1 VNTAWLLEAAI
12 RTLIMA
18 AITLTALKVLRIDHI
33 RTRRTAWLM
42 ALGAALLMPLLVA
55 AHIGPRILP
64 EFSRPEPARF
74 SAESGLAA
82 AATPSAPIYQIT
94 TGASTTQQSGIEA
107 VEVVSSRP
115 PLKQLIARAALGI
128 YVVVAALLLLRLIVG
143 VGIAL
148 RLKWRAQRIDMQSV
162 PKADVRVSAQLMNP
176 VTVTSS
182 ILLPRNYLQ
191 WDAAT
196 LRIVLSHEF
205 AHVRQ
210 KDFYVQLLAGLH
222 SALFWF
228 NPFSWWLQRQLADL
242 GEALSDHAASQQAD
256 SRASYAEV
264 LLRFATGGNPPLAAV
279 AMARTSNLAPRIERL
294 LNERGFER
302 SFTARPRLPIVAAA
316 VVTLALLASTSVKRV
331 DAAASESIVTPPPAE
346 APQPPEI
353 APWPEA
359 PPAPEAPTP
368 PQAAKPTPAKPARPT
383 PPLIASAPVVRVAS
397 IAPVAPIAPI
407 APIAAAPMVPA
418 MPLTLPMPAVAPVP
432 AVEAVPAMPS
442 PRAAGALRVAMASPG
457 SRESS
462 QDHALETWADI
473 DDDGI
478 AYMDINND
486 EVFVF
491 KSGSARMMF
500 NGDFKKRFGR
510 DMPTPEGDFI
520 FYQHHGKPYL
530 VQDPA
535 ILAKALELYAPL
547 RDKHLTDGRQSA
559 EFARM
564 QANLEMQR
572 RSLKKMPTDAK
583 LSSAEFQSSMDELSK
598 MVEQMKNDK
607 LSPQSDPK
615 TLIELQNRLG
625 SIQGRLGQLQAQLA
639 MQASGLSM
647 QDEMLAGQQA
657 QLAAEQAQREAE
669 HERYG
674 GATQKIINDAQRQL
688 KPLIEQGIRDGRV
701 KSID

>member
-42 ALGAALLMPLLVA
+42 ALGGALLMPLLVA

-82 AATPSAPIYQIT
+82 AATSSAPIYQIT
-94 TGASTTQQSGIEA
+94 TGASTTPQSGIEA

-115 PLKQLIARAALGI
+115 PLKQVIVRIALGI
-128 YVVVAALLLLRLIVG
+128 YIVVAALLLLRLIVG
-143 VGIAL
+143 LSIAL
-148 RLKWRAQRIDMQSV
+148 SLKWRAQRIDMQSV

-222 SALFWF
+222 CALFWF

-264 LLRFATGGNPPLAAV
+264 LLSFATGGNPPLAAV

-294 LNERGFER
+294 LNEKGFER

-368 PQAAKPTPAKPARPT
+368 PQAAKPTPAKPARPI
-383 PPLIASAPVVRVAS
+383 PPLIASGPAVRVAS
-397 IAPVAPIAPI
+397 IAPIAP
-407 APIAAAPMVPA
+407 A
-418 MPLTLPMPAVAPVP
+418 
-432 AVEAVPAMPS
+432 
-442 PRAAGALRVAMASPG
+442 
-457 SRESS
+457 ESG
-462 QDHALETWADI
+462 DFETGTWI
-473 DDDGI
+473 
-478 AYMDINND
+478 DINDHGVSYMKADKD
-486 EVFVF
+486 EVFMI
-491 KSGSARMMF
+491 KSGDARFGF
-500 NGDFKKRFGR
+500 NQDFKKRFGT
-510 DMPTPEGDFI
+510 DSPHLEGDFI
-520 FYQHHGKPYL
+520 FFQHQSKPYL
-530 VQDPA
+530 IQDPA
-535 ILAKALELYAPL
+535 IIAKAQELLAPL
-547 RDKHLTDGRQSA
+547 KKNAHRQA
-559 EFARM
+559 EMGEIMR
-564 QANLEMQR
+564 ANLAMHRQVLR
-572 RSLKKMPTDAK
+572 DGPAGAK
-583 LSSAEFQSSMDELSK
+583 LTTAEFQSAMADVSKQLEQLKSEKLALS
-598 MVEQMKNDK
+598 NDQETMI
-607 LSPQSDPK
+607 S
-615 TLIELQNRLG
+615 LQRKLG
-625 SIQGRLGQLQAQLA
+625 SIQERLGKLQGELA
-639 MQASGLSM
+639 MQTTGLRM
-647 QDEMLAGQQA
+647 QEDLDGRQA
-657 QLAAEQAQREAE
+657 EFAAEHQRIAESNADAVKTVQAELA
-669 HERYG
+669 
-674 GATQKIINDAQRQL
+674 
-688 KPLIEQGIRDGRV
+688 PLIEQAIKDGRAKPV
-701 KSID
+701 D

>member
-42 ALGAALLMPLLVA
+42 ALGGALLMPLLVA

-64 EFSRPEPARF
+64 EFPRPEPARF

-82 AATPSAPIYQIT
+82 AAEASAPIYQMT
-94 TGASTTQQSGIEA
+94 TSASTTPQTGIVA
-107 VEVVSSRP
+107 AEVIPSRP
-115 PLKQLIARAALGI
+115 PLKQVIVRIALGI
-128 YVVVAALLLLRLIVG
+128 YIVVAALLLLRLIVG
-143 VGIAL
+143 LSIAL
-148 RLKWRAQRIDMQSV
+148 SLKWRAQRIDMHAV
-162 PKADVRVSAQLMNP
+162 PKADVRISAQLMNP

-222 SALFWF
+222 CALFWF

-264 LLRFATGGNPPLAAV
+264 LLSFATGGNPPLAAV

-294 LNERGFER
+294 LNEKGFER

-359 PPAPEAPTP
+359 PPAPEAPP
-368 PQAAKPTPAKPARPT
+368 PPPAAKPAPAKPARPI
-383 PPLIASAPVVRVAS
+383 PPLIAAAPAVRIAS
-397 IAPVAPIAPI
+397 IAPIVP
-407 APIAAAPMVPA
+407 VPA
-418 MPLTLPMPAVAPVP
+418 VPAVAPVP
-432 AVEAVPAMPS
+432 ALAPLPAGEAVPAVPP
-442 PRAAGALRVAMASPG
+442 PRAPGTLRVATASPG
-457 SRESS
+457 SRENS
-462 QDHALETWADI
+462 QDHVLSTWTDI

-491 KSGSARMMF
+491 KSGGARMMF

-510 DMPTPEGDFI
+510 DIPSPEGDFI

-530 VQDPA
+530 VQDPD

-547 RDKHLTDGRQSA
+547 RDKHLTDGRQAA
-559 EFARM
+559 ELARM

-572 RSLKKMPTDAK
+572 RSLKQKPTDAK
-583 LSSAEFQSSMDELSK
+583 LSSTEFQSSMDELSK

-625 SIQGRLGQLQAQLA
+625 GIQGRLGQLQAQLA

-674 GATQKIINDAQRQL
+674 GVTQKIINDAQRQL

-701 KSID
+701 KSIN

>member
-42 ALGAALLMPLLVA
+42 ALGGALLMPLLVA

-64 EFSRPEPARF
+64 EFTRPEPARF

-82 AATPSAPIYQIT
+82 AAKASAPIYQIT
-94 TGASTTQQSGIEA
+94 TGAAESEIIA
-107 VEVVSSRP
+107 VNDVPSRP
-115 PLKQLIARAALGI
+115 PLKQVIVRVALGI
-128 YVVVAALLLLRLIVG
+128 YMVVAALLLLRLIVG
-143 VGIAL
+143 LSIAL
-148 RLKWRAQRIDMQSV
+148 SLKWRAQRIDMHAV
-162 PKADVRVSAQLMNP
+162 PRADVRISAQLMNP

-182 ILLPRNYLQ
+182 ILLPRSYLQ

-222 SALFWF
+222 CALFWF

-242 GEALSDHAASQQAD
+242 GEALSDHAAAQQAD

-264 LLRFATGGNPPLAAV
+264 LLSFATGGNPPLAAV

-294 LNERGFER
+294 LNEQGFDR
-302 SFTARPRLPIVAAA
+302 SFCARPRLPIVAAG
-316 VVTLALLASTSVKRV
+316 VVMMALLASTSVKRV
-331 DAAASESIVTPPPAE
+331 DAAASDSIVTPPPPE

-359 PPAPEAPTP
+359 PPAPE
-368 PQAAKPTPAKPARPT
+368 TPAPAPAPKPAPKPARPI
-383 PPLIASAPVVRVAS
+383 PPLIAAAPTARIAS
-397 IAPVAPIAPI
+397 IAPI
-407 APIAAAPMVPA
+407 APTPMEP
-418 MPLTLPMPAVAPVP
+418 PMPSMAPIPEVAPVP
-432 AVEAVPAMPS
+432 AVDAVPPPHG
-442 PRAAGALRVAMASPG
+442 PRALRLATASPG
-457 SRESS
+457 ARESS
-462 QDHALETWADI
+462 QDHALWTSVDI
-473 DDDGI
+473 DNDGI
-478 AYMDINND
+478 AYMDINDD

-510 DMPTPEGDFI
+510 DLPTPEGDFI
-520 FYQHHGKPYL
+520 FYQHQGKPYL
-530 VQDPA
+530 VQDPD
-535 ILAKALELYAPL
+535 ILAKAQELYAPL
-547 RDKHLTDGRQSA
+547 RDSHLTDGRQSA
-559 EFARM
+559 ELARM

-607 LSPQSDPK
+607 LSLQSDPK
-615 TLIELQNRLG
+615 TLNELQNRLG
-625 SIQGRLGQLQAQLA
+625 GIQGRLGQLQAQLA
-639 MQASGLSM
+639 MQANGLNM
-647 QDEMLAGQQA
+647 QDEMLAGKQA

-674 GATQKIINDAQRQL
+674 GMTQKIINDAQRQL
-688 KPLIEQGIRDGRV
+688 KPLLEQAIKDGRAKPV
-701 KSID
+701 N

>member
-12 RTLIMA
+12 RTLIMG
-18 AITLTALKVLRIDHI
+18 AITWTALKALRIDHI

-42 ALGAALLMPLLVA
+42 ALGGAFLMPLLVT

-64 EFSRPEPARF
+64 DVTRTETARF
-74 SAESGLAA
+74 SAESGLASASA
-82 AATPSAPIYQIT
+82 ASAPIYQIT
-94 TGASTTQQSGIEA
+94 TSAPESEIVA
-107 VEVVSSRP
+107 VTVSSHP
-115 PLKQLIARAALGI
+115 PLRQFIVRVAVGI
-128 YVVVAALLLLRLIVG
+128 YAVIAALLLLRLSVG
-143 VGIAL
+143 LGIAL
-148 RLKWRAQRIDMQSV
+148 RLKWRAQRIDMHAV
-162 PKADVRVSAQLMNP
+162 PNADVRISAQLINP

-196 LRIVLSHEF
+196 LRVVLSHEF

-242 GEALSDHAASQQAD
+242 GEALSDHAAAQQAD

-264 LLRFATGGNPPLAAV
+264 LLNFATGGNPPLAAV

-294 LNERGFER
+294 LNEKGFER

-331 DAAASESIVTPPPAE
+331 DAAASDSIVTPPAPE

-368 PQAAKPTPAKPARPT
+368 PTAKPAPAKPARPI
-383 PPLIASAPVVRVAS
+383 PPLIASAPTLRIAS
-397 IAPVAPIAPI
+397 IAPI
-407 APIAAAPMVPA
+407 APVT
-418 MPLTLPMPAVAPVP
+418 PLPAVAPMPMVP
-432 AVEAVPAMPS
+432 PVPDVEAVPAVPS
-442 PRAAGALRVAMASPG
+442 PHAAGVLRVATASPG
-457 SRESS
+457 PRESS
-462 QDHALETWADI
+462 HDHALETWADI
-473 DDDGI
+473 DDGGI

-510 DMPTPEGDFI
+510 DIPTPDGDFI

-530 VQDPA
+530 VQEPD

-547 RDKHLTDGRQSA
+547 RDKHLTDATQTA
-559 EFARM
+559 ELARM
-564 QANLEMQR
+564 QANLEVQR
-572 RSLKKMPTDAK
+572 RSLKQRPTDAK

-598 MVEQMKNDK
+598 MLEQMKNEK
-607 LSPQSDPK
+607 LSPQSDSK
-615 TLIELQNRLG
+615 TLNELQNRLG

-639 MQASGLSM
+639 MQASSSSM
-647 QDEMLAGQQA
+647 QDQMLAGQQA
-657 QLAAEQAQREAE
+657 ELAAEQAQREAE

-674 GATQKIINDAQRQL
+674 GMSQKIINDAQRQL
-688 KPLIEQGIRDGRV
+688 KPLIEQAIKDGRV
-701 KSID
+701 KPAN

>member
-18 AITLTALKVLRIDHI
+18 AITWTALKVLRIDHI
-33 RTRRTAWLM
+33 RTRRTAWLL
-42 ALGAALLMPLLVA
+42 ALGGALLMPLLVA

-64 EFSRPEPARF
+64 DVTRPEPARF

-82 AATPSAPIYQIT
+82 AAKASASIYQIT
-94 TGASTTQQSGIEA
+94 TSASTTPQTGIVA
-107 VEVVSSRP
+107 VEVVPARP
-115 PLKQLIARAALGI
+115 PLKQAIVRVAVGI
-128 YVVVAALLLLRLIVG
+128 HIVVAALLLLRLIVG
-143 VGIAL
+143 LSIAL
-148 RLKWRAQRIDMQSV
+148 SLKWRAQRIDMHAA
-162 PKADVRVSAQLMNP
+162 PKVDVRVSAKLMNP

-182 ILLPRNYLQ
+182 ILLPRSYLQ

-222 SALFWF
+222 CALFWF

-242 GEALSDHAASQQAD
+242 GEALSDHAAAQQAD

-264 LLRFATGGNPPLAAV
+264 LLSFATGGNPPLAAV

-294 LNERGFER
+294 LNEKGFER
-302 SFTARPRLPIVAAA
+302 SFIARPRLPIVAAV

-331 DAAASESIVTPPPAE
+331 DAAASDIVTPPPAE

-359 PPAPEAPTP
+359 PPAPEAPAP
-368 PQAAKPTPAKPARPT
+368 APKPAPKPARPI
-383 PPLIASAPVVRVAS
+383 PPLIAAAPVVRIAS
-397 IAPVAPIAPI
+397 IAPI
-407 APIAAAPMVPA
+407 APVPTVPA
-418 MPLTLPMPAVAPVP
+418 VPAVPPAPALAPVP
-432 AVEAVPAMPS
+432 AVEAVPAVPP
-442 PRAAGALRVAMASPG
+442 PRVPGALRVATASPG
-457 SRESS
+457 SRENS
-462 QDHALETWADI
+462 QDHVLSTGADI

-510 DMPTPEGDFI
+510 DIPSPEGDFI

-535 ILAKALELYAPL
+535 ILAKALEFYAPL
-547 RDKHLTDGRQSA
+547 RDKHLTDRSQHA
-559 EFARM
+559 ELAGL

-572 RSLKKMPTDAK
+572 RSLKQKPTDAK

-598 MVEQMKNDK
+598 MLEQMKNDK
-607 LSPQSDPK
+607 LSPQSDSN
-615 TLIELQNRLG
+615 TLNELQNRLG
-625 SIQGRLGQLQAQLA
+625 RIQGRLGQLQAQLA
-639 MQASGLSM
+639 MQATGLSM

-657 QLAAEQAQREAE
+657 QLAAEQAQAEAE

-674 GATQKIINDAQRQL
+674 GATQKIINDAQRHL
-688 KPLIEQGIRDGRV
+688 KPLIEEAIKDGRAKPV
-701 KSID
+701 N

>member
-1 VNTAWLLEAAI
+1 MNTAWLFEAAI

-42 ALGAALLMPLLVA
+42 ALGGALLMPLLVA

-82 AATPSAPIYQIT
+82 AATSSAPIYQIT
-94 TGASTTQQSGIEA
+94 TGASKTPQSGIEA

-115 PLKQLIARAALGI
+115 PLKQVIVRIALGI
-128 YVVVAALLLLRLIVG
+128 YIVVAVLLLLRLIVG
-143 VGIAL
+143 LSIAL
-148 RLKWRAQRIDMQSV
+148 SLKWRAQRIHMQSV

-222 SALFWF
+222 CALYWF

-264 LLRFATGGNPPLAAV
+264 LLSFATGGNPPLAAV

-294 LNERGFER
+294 LNEKGFER

-316 VVTLALLASTSVKRV
+316 VVILALLASTSVKRV

-368 PQAAKPTPAKPARPT
+368 PQAAKPTPAKPVRPI

-397 IAPVAPIAPI
+397 IAPIAP
-407 APIAAAPMVPA
+407 VPA
-418 MPLTLPMPAVAPVP
+418 IAPMPAVAPMPPMPLVSSLRTVSLLSDPFVP
-432 AVEAVPAMPS
+432 QSPDGPPS
-442 PRAAGALRVAMASPG
+442 PSPFP
-457 SRESS
+457 RESG
-462 QDHALETWADI
+462 DFETGTWI
-473 DDDGI
+473 
-478 AYMDINND
+478 DINDHGVSYMKADKD
-486 EVFVF
+486 EVFMI
-491 KSGSARMMF
+491 KSGDARFGF
-500 NGDFKKRFGR
+500 NQDFKKRFGT
-510 DMPTPEGDFI
+510 DSPHLEGDFI
-520 FYQHHGKPYL
+520 FFQHQSKPYL
-530 VQDPA
+530 IQDPA
-535 ILAKALELYAPL
+535 IIAKAQELLAPL
-547 RDKHLTDGRQSA
+547 KKNAHRQA
-559 EFARM
+559 EMGEIMR
-564 QANLEMQR
+564 ANLTMHRQVLR
-572 RSLKKMPTDAK
+572 DGPAGAK
-583 LSSAEFQSSMDELSK
+583 LTTAEFQSAMADVSKQLEQLKSEKLALS
-598 MVEQMKNDK
+598 NDQETMI
-607 LSPQSDPK
+607 S
-615 TLIELQNRLG
+615 LQRKLG
-625 SIQGRLGQLQAQLA
+625 SIQERLGKLQGELA
-639 MQASGLSM
+639 MQTTGLRM
-647 QDEMLAGQQA
+647 QEDLDGRQA
-657 QLAAEQAQREAE
+657 EFAAEHQRIADSNADAVKTVQAELA
-669 HERYG
+669 
-674 GATQKIINDAQRQL
+674 
-688 KPLIEQGIRDGRV
+688 PLIEQAIKDGRAKPV
-701 KSID
+701 N

>member
-18 AITLTALKVLRIDHI
+18 AITWTALKMLRIDHI
-33 RTRRTAWLM
+33 RTRRTAWLL
-42 ALGAALLMPLLVA
+42 ALGGALLMPLLVA

-64 EFSRPEPARF
+64 EFTRPEPARF

-82 AATPSAPIYQIT
+82 AAKASAPIYQT
-94 TGASTTQQSGIEA
+94 TTSASTTAPTGIVA
-107 VEVVSSRP
+107 AEVAASRP
-115 PLKQLIARAALGI
+115 PLKQGIVRVALSI
-128 YVVVAALLLLRLIVG
+128 YIVVAALLLLRLIVG
-143 VGIAL
+143 LSIAL
-148 RLKWRAQRIDMQSV
+148 SLKWRAQRIDLHAV
-162 PKADVRVSAQLMNP
+162 PKADVRISAQLMNP

-182 ILLPRNYLQ
+182 ILLPRSYLQ

-210 KDFYVQLLAGLH
+210 RDFYVQLLAGLH
-222 SALFWF
+222 CALFWF

-242 GEALSDHAASQQAD
+242 GEALSDHAAAQQAE

-264 LLRFATGGNPPLAAV
+264 LLSFATGGNPPLAAV

-302 SFTARPRLPIVAAA
+302 SFTARPRLPIVAAG
-316 VVTLALLASTSVKRV
+316 VVMLALIASTAVERV
-331 DAAASESIVTPPPAE
+331 DAAASDSIVTPPPAE

-368 PQAAKPTPAKPARPT
+368 PQPAPKPSPAKPARPI
-383 PPLIASAPVVRVAS
+383 PPLIAAAPALRIAS
-397 IAPVAPIAPI
+397 I
-407 APIAAAPMVPA
+407 APIAA
-418 MPLTLPMPAVAPVP
+418 VP
-432 AVEAVPAMPS
+432 AVPPPRVP
-442 PRAAGALRVAMASPG
+442 GALRVATASPG
-457 SRESS
+457 SRETS
-462 QDHALETWADI
+462 QDHALSTWVDI

-478 AYMDINND
+478 AYMDMNND

-491 KSGSARMMF
+491 KSGTARFMV

-510 DMPTPEGDFI
+510 DIPTPEGDFI

-530 VQDPA
+530 VQDPD

-547 RDKHLTDGRQSA
+547 RDKHLTDGSQAA
-559 EFARM
+559 EFARL

-572 RSLKKMPTDAK
+572 RSLKQQPVDAK
-583 LSSAEFQSSMDELSK
+583 MSAVEFQSSVGELSK
-598 MVEQMKNDK
+598 MLEQMKNDK
-607 LSPQSDPK
+607 LSPQADSK
-615 TLIELQNRLG
+615 TLNELQNRLG
-625 SIQGRLGQLQAQLA
+625 SIQGRLGELQAHLA
-639 MQASGLSM
+639 MQASSLSM
-647 QDEMLAGQQA
+647 QDGMLATQEA
-657 QLAAEQAQREAE
+657 QLAAEQAQAEAE

-674 GATQKIINDAQRQL
+674 GVTQKIINEAQRQL
-688 KPLIEQGIRDGRV
+688 KPMIEQAIKDGRV
-701 KSID
+701 KLAN